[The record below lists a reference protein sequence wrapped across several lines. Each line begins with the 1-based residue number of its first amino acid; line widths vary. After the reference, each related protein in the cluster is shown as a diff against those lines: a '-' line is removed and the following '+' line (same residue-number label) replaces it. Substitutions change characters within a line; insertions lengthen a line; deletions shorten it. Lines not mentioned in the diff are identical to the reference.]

1 MEENEIMN
9 QVKDQKKQAKTEPK
23 IQIQKWRRE
32 FYRFSTTIPE
42 EAEPGLCVTL
52 SPTNFSS

>member
-1 MEENEIMN
+1 MN
-9 QVKDQKKQAKTEPK
+9 QVKDQKKQTEPK
-23 IQIQKWRRE
+23 IQIQMWRRE

-42 EAEPGLCVTL
+42 EAEPGLCITL